1 MKGLMDVAIP
11 PYSSLMLPL
20 LQLAGDGAE
29 HRTSTAIDL
38 LADYVGLSETER
50 SELNAGGKQSRFS
63 HRVHYAKSALK
74 HAGLLESCA
83 HGTFRIT
90 PLGVSVLER
99 NPLHI
104 DRAFLMQ
111 FPQFAAFV
119 GRTRLDYDDLAAGS
133 TPLASDALDT
143 ERAEF
148 DDSQHTPR
156 ELMDILY
163 TGLQKE
169 LADELLDA
177 VLTSSPAFFER
188 LVIDLLLAMG
198 YGGANGRKTAAKQ
211 LGRSGDGGLDGV
223 IQEDKLGL
231 DLIYIQ
237 AKRWARNSTV
247 GRPVVQAFVGSLIGA
262 GAKRG
267 VLLTTSRLSQEAAEY
282 ARSMQNHAIILIDG
296 AQLAALM
303 IEHGVG
309 VSVEQTYV
317 IKRLDADY
325 FDPE

>member
-1 MKGLMDVAIP
+1 MKGFIVVAIP
-11 PYSSLMLPL
+11 TYSSLMLPL
-20 LQLAGDGAE
+20 LQLAGDGTE
-29 HRTSTAIDL
+29 HRTSAAIDL
-38 LADYVGLSETER
+38 LADYVGLSEIER
-50 SELNAGGKQSRFS
+50 GELSAGGKQARFS

-90 PLGVSVLER
+90 PLGVRVLER
-99 NPLHI
+99 NPLNI

-111 FPQFAAFV
+111 FPQFAVFAA
-119 GRTRLDYDDLAAGS
+119 RTRQDYDYA
-133 TPLASDALDT
+133 PMASPYAEGIELD
-143 ERAEF
+143 E
-148 DDSQHTPR
+148 SQHTPR

-188 LVIDLLLAMG
+188 LVIDLLLSMG

-211 LGRSGDGGLDGV
+211 LGRSGDGGVDGV

-267 VLLTTSRLSQEAAEY
+267 VLLTTSRFSQEALEY
-282 ARSMQNHAIILIDG
+282 ARSMQDHAIILIDG

-309 VSVEQTYV
+309 VSAEQTYV
-317 IKRLDADY
+317 LKRLDADY
-325 FDPE
+325 FDTD

>member
-1 MKGLMDVAIP
+1 MEIVNHSERSIDVAIP
-11 PYSSLMLPL
+11 TYSSLMLPL
-20 LQLAGDGAE
+20 LQLAGDGTE

-38 LADYVGLSETER
+38 LAEYVGLTEGER
-50 SELNAGGKQSRFS
+50 GELAANGKQARFN

-90 PLGVSVLER
+90 PLGVRVLER
-99 NPLHI
+99 NPLHL
-104 DRAFLMQ
+104 DRTFLMQ
-111 FPQFAAFV
+111 FPQFVDYAA
-119 GRTRLDYDDLAAGS
+119 RTRPDREFQPD
-133 TPLASDALDT
+133 ASDT
-143 ERAEF
+143 EPTEF
-148 DDSQHTPR
+148 DESQHTPR

-163 TGLQKE
+163 AGIQKE

-177 VLTSSPAFFER
+177 VLTSSPSFFER
-188 LVIDLLLAMG
+188 LVIDLLLSMG

-237 AKRWARNSTV
+237 AKRWTRGNTV

-267 VLLTTSRLSQEAAEY
+267 VLLTTSRFSQEAVEY
-282 ARSMQNHAIILIDG
+282 ARSMQNHSIILIDG
-296 AQLAALM
+296 TQLAALM
-303 IEHGVG
+303 IEHDVG
-309 VSVEQTYV
+309 VSAEQTYI
-317 IKRLDADY
+317 IKRLDTDY
-325 FDPE
+325 FDTN